1 MTALTTGRSE
11 PARSDDLRAVE
22 EFLYREALL
31 LDEKRWAEWL
41 ELYTEDCFYWVPSV
55 VGQADPINTIS
66 LFAENR
72 MMMEMRV
79 IRVTHPRAFSQEFPT
94 RTSHVVGSVMLEPD
108 GATDATGGIDTKAEL
123 AVRSA
128 QHILEYRKEDQRL
141 FGGTVRH
148 WLRREGDG
156 FKIALKRIDLINC
169 DAPMETVQ
177 LFL

>member
-1 MTALTTGRSE
+1 MSLTVGRAE
-11 PARSDDLRAVE
+11 PATLPDLRAIE
-22 EFLYREALL
+22 QFLFREALL
-31 LDEKRWAEWL
+31 LDEKRWQDWL
-41 ELYTEDCFYWVPSV
+41 ALYTEDCFYWVPSV
-55 VGQADPINTIS
+55 MGQKDPIDTVS

-79 IRVTHPRAFSQEFPT
+79 IRVTHPNAYSQEFPT
-94 RTSHVVGSVMLEPD
+94 RMSHVVGNIMLDPTN
-108 GATDATGGIDTKAEL
+108 GAGADGGIATESDFV
-123 AVRSA
+123 VRSS

-141 FGGTVRH
+141 FGGIVRH
-148 WLRREGDG
+148 WLRRDGDS